1 MNMTEIAAQQ
11 IKNLQNQELKNYSKM
26 DLTEGTD
33 QRKINRAKRNMLW
46 FGIVSL
52 TMSFAGLTSAY
63 VVSKE
68 RPDWIADFEMPRA
81 FYISLALIFI
91 SSLTVH
97 FAFRTIKRE
106 QNALGMFL
114 LVTTFVLGVLF
125 VTFQFVGFSEIIASG
140 YNFTGPTSS
149 VTTSFI
155 YLVVLLHV
163 AHVFAGLITLL
174 FVIYNH
180 YKLKYE
186 NGKTLGVEL
195 AATFWHFVD
204 VVWIYLF
211 LFLYFVK

>member
-1 MNMTEIAAQQ
+1 
-11 IKNLQNQELKNYSKM
+11 M
-26 DLTEGTD
+26 DLTEGTEET
-33 QRKINRAKRNMLW
+33 KKNRAKKNILW
-46 FGIVSL
+46 FGIISL

-68 RPDWIADFEMPRA
+68 RPDWISSFEMPQA
-81 FYISLALIFI
+81 FYISLVLIIVSSFTVFFALR
-91 SSLTVH
+91 S
-97 FAFRTIKRE
+97 IKKQ

-114 LVTTFVLGVLF
+114 FIATFLLGVLF
-125 VTFQFVGFSEIIASG
+125 VVFQFVGFSEIVASG

-149 VTTSFI
+149 ITTSFI

-163 AHVFAGLITLL
+163 AHVFGGLIALL
-174 FVIYNH
+174 VVIYNH
-180 YKLKYE
+180 YKLKYK

>member
-1 MNMTEIAAQQ
+1 
-11 IKNLQNQELKNYSKM
+11 M
-26 DLTEGTD
+26 DLTEGTEESK
-33 QRKINRAKRNMLW
+33 RNRAKKNILW
-46 FGIVSL
+46 FGIISL

-68 RPDWIADFEMPRA
+68 RPDWISSFEMPQA
-81 FYISLALIFI
+81 FYISLVLIIVSSVTMFFALR
-91 SSLTVH
+91 
-97 FAFRTIKRE
+97 AIKKQ
-106 QNALGMFL
+106 QNKPGMFL
-114 LVTTFVLGVLF
+114 LVATFLLGVLF
-125 VTFQFVGFSEIIASG
+125 VAFQFIGFSEIVESG

-149 VTTSFI
+149 ITTSFI

-163 AHVFAGLITLL
+163 AHVFGGLIALL
-174 FVIYNH
+174 VVIYNH

>member
-1 MNMTEIAAQQ
+1 
-11 IKNLQNQELKNYSKM
+11 M
-26 DLTEGTD
+26 DLTEGTEEVK
-33 QRKINRAKRNMLW
+33 RNRAKKNILW
-46 FGIVSL
+46 FGIISL

-68 RPDWIADFEMPRA
+68 RPDWISNFEIPQA
-81 FYISLALIFI
+81 FYISLALIIVSSFTMFFALRFI
-91 SSLTVH
+91 
-97 FAFRTIKRE
+97 KK
-106 QNALGMFL
+106 QKNALGMVFL
-114 LVTTFVLGVLF
+114 ISTFLLGVLF
-125 VTFQFVGFSEIIASG
+125 VVFQFVGFSEIIESG

-149 VTTSFI
+149 ITTSFI
-155 YLVVLLHV
+155 YLVVLLHM
-163 AHVFAGLITLL
+163 AHVFAGLIALL
-174 FVIYNH
+174 VVIYNH

>member
-1 MNMTEIAAQQ
+1 MDV
-11 IKNLQNQELKNYSKM
+11 LQKRTMSKKI
-26 DLTEGTD
+26 DLTEGSEEEKT
-33 QRKINRAKRNMLW
+33 NRAKKNMLW
-46 FGIVSL
+46 FGIISL

-68 RPDWIADFEMPRA
+68 RPDWISTFEIPQA
-81 FYISLALIFI
+81 FYISLALII
-91 SSLTVH
+91 ASSMTIH
-97 FAFRTIKRE
+97 FALKAIRKQ
-106 QNALGMFL
+106 QNSLGLFL
-114 LVTTFVLGVLF
+114 LVATFILGVLF
-125 VTFQFVGFSEIIASG
+125 VVFQFVGFSEIIQNG

-149 VTTSFI
+149 ITTSFI

-163 AHVFAGLITLL
+163 AHVFAGLISLL
-174 FVIYNH
+174 VIIYNH

>member
-1 MNMTEIAAQQ
+1 
-11 IKNLQNQELKNYSKM
+11 M
-26 DLTEGTD
+26 DLTQGTE
-33 QRKINRAKRNMLW
+33 QVKINRAKKNMLW
-46 FGIVSL
+46 FGIISL

-68 RPDWIADFEMPRA
+68 RPDWISNFEMPQA
-81 FYISLALIFI
+81 FFISLALIVT
-91 SSLTVH
+91 SSITVH
-97 FAFRTIKRE
+97 FALRAVKKQKNR
-106 QNALGMFL
+106 LGMIL
-114 LVTTFVLGVLF
+114 LVTTFLLGVLF
-125 VTFQFVGFSEIIASG
+125 VIFQFVGFSEIIQSG

-163 AHVFAGLITLL
+163 AHVFGGLIALL
-174 FVIYNH
+174 IVIYNH
-180 YKLKYE
+180 YKQKYE
-186 NGKTLGVEL
+186 KGKTLGIEL

>member
-1 MNMTEIAAQQ
+1 
-11 IKNLQNQELKNYSKM
+11 M
-26 DLTEGTD
+26 DLTQGSEELKTS
-33 QRKINRAKRNMLW
+33 RAKKNMLW
-46 FGIVSL
+46 FGIISL

-68 RPDWIADFEMPRA
+68 RPDWISSFEIPQA
-81 FYISLALIFI
+81 FYIALVLIVLSSATVYLALR
-91 SSLTVH
+91 
-97 FAFRTIKRE
+97 AIKKQ
-106 QNALGMFL
+106 QNKLGMVYLVSTFL
-114 LVTTFVLGVLF
+114 LGSLF
-125 VTFQFVGFSEIIASG
+125 IFFQFRGFSEIIASG

-149 VTTSFI
+149 ITTSFI

-163 AHVFAGLITLL
+163 AHVFVGLISLL
-174 FVIYNH
+174 VVIYNH

-204 VVWIYLF
+204 IVWIYLF

>member
-1 MNMTEIAAQQ
+1 MDISQKITMN
-11 IKNLQNQELKNYSKM
+11 KKR
-26 DLTEGTD
+26 DLTEGSEEV
-33 QRKINRAKRNMLW
+33 KINRAKKNMLW
-46 FGIVSL
+46 FGIISL

-68 RPDWIADFEMPRA
+68 RPDWISSFQIPQA
-81 FYISLALIFI
+81 FYISLALII
-91 SSLTVH
+91 ASSITIH
-97 FAFRTIKRE
+97 FALKTIRKQ
-106 QNALGMFL
+106 QNGLGMLL
-114 LVTTFVLGVLF
+114 LVSTFLMGVLF
-125 VTFQFVGFSEIIASG
+125 VVFQFVGFSEIIQNG
-140 YNFTGPTSS
+140 YNFTGPTSNI
-149 VTTSFI
+149 TTSFI

-163 AHVFAGLITLL
+163 AHVFAGLLSLL
-174 FVIYNH
+174 VVIYNH

>member
-1 MNMTEIAAQQ
+1 
-11 IKNLQNQELKNYSKM
+11 M
-26 DLTEGTD
+26 DLTEGTEET
-33 QRKINRAKRNMLW
+33 KKNRAKKNILW
-46 FGIVSL
+46 FGIISL

-68 RPDWIADFEMPRA
+68 RPDWISSFEMPQA
-81 FYISLALIFI
+81 FYVSLVLIIVSSFTVFFALR
-91 SSLTVH
+91 S
-97 FAFRTIKRE
+97 IKKQ

-114 LVTTFVLGVLF
+114 LIATFLLGVLF
-125 VTFQFVGFSEIIASG
+125 VVFQFVGFSEIVASG

-149 VTTSFI
+149 ITTSFI

-163 AHVFAGLITLL
+163 AHVFGGLIALL
-174 FVIYNH
+174 VVIYNH